1 MTLYKLKLSERNCV
15 PEQHVISFY
24 RTPPAVRDAKA
35 RLKVDSSAPITARE
49 HRKIRP
55 QCPTAVRHPA
65 NRSMEM
71 AWKTRLVVDIRAGI
85 LTQIRIDNSR
95 APIFSIFT
103 LLYLSA
109 EIDLTP

>member
-1 MTLYKLKLSERNCV
+1 
-15 PEQHVISFY
+15 
-24 RTPPAVRDAKA
+24 
-35 RLKVDSSAPITARE
+35 
-49 HRKIRP
+49 
-55 QCPTAVRHPA
+55 
-65 NRSMEM
+65 MEM